1 MAHHASGSGNKG
13 AHEREAARPEASS
26 EIEEQPE
33 YVRRAR
39 ERVRPAAGSTVV
51 YPDDSGITRPLDLP
65 RTQWIILGAILAA
78 AILFAAIWCVRT
90 VGDVLNYEANTK
102 QEVSQ
107 VIRRGVAL
115 DVVKLS
121 DYVGKDSAA
130 MQAEMAAAGLAIVD
144 VTTVQANDTNA
155 IDLVKLP
162 SDMSAAEALLAYTK
176 GVDEMPATEA
186 AKFLSGGM
194 KAQLGYT
201 VNAHHR
207 FHFSAG
213 DFAADDAAEAIENAI
228 EVQGFDESTV
238 IDEGVDSKNNT
249 YKAGK
254 TTIGDATY
262 TWQVSACALTD
273 AYDVDGLPA
282 SAQYVG
288 VHLYIS

>member
-186 AKFLSGGM
+186 AKFLSGSWRLT
-194 KAQLGYT
+194 QQT
-201 VNAHHR
+201 VDSTDVRVRYA
-207 FHFSAG
+207 

>member
-186 AKFLSGGM
+186 AKFLSGSWRLT
-194 KAQLGYT
+194 QQT
-201 VNAHHR
+201 
-207 FHFSAG
+207 
-213 DFAADDAAEAIENAI
+213 
-228 EVQGFDESTV
+228 
-238 IDEGVDSKNNT
+238 
-249 YKAGK
+249 
-254 TTIGDATY
+254 
-262 TWQVSACALTD
+262 SACAMPISPPTM
-273 AYDVDGLPA
+273 PRRPSRTPSRCRA
-282 SAQYVG
+282 SMRAPSSTRASTPRTTPTRQARRPSAMRPTPG
-288 VHLYIS
+288 K